1 MTIEED
7 QARFLRCIGEPT
19 RLGILKLLVE
29 GEKCVGELAS
39 VLNKEQSLISHHLR
53 ALKECNIVKDEQEA
67 QNVYYKLTDV
77 RLVRLIIYSEALMK
91 ELSLCQ
97 MSGGELMEEK
107 KIKEVVKGR
116 YAQLAK
122 QDQENCCSSCGGGTS
137 ALAQAEAV
145 GYLRKDLAD
154 IPEETIMGLGCGN
167 PTALAELKAGEVVL
181 DLGSGAG
188 VDVFLA
194 ANKVGPTGKAI
205 GVDMTREMVDK
216 AEGIARNYDYHNVEF
231 RLGEM
236 EKLPV
241 EDESVDVIIS
251 NCVINLS
258 PDKSKV
264 FQEAYRALKPKGRLI
279 VSDIVSE
286 GMLPDEIRDDP
297 DAWACCIG
305 GALEQQEYLEE
316 IKKAGFEDVEVVSS
330 RGFYIENKANQTQGK
345 LLGITVKAYK

>member
-7 QARFLRCIGEPT
+7 QARFLKCIGEPT
-19 RLGILKLLVE
+19 RLQILKLLAE
-29 GEKCVGELAS
+29 GERCVGELAS

-77 RLVRLIIYSEALMK
+77 RLVRLIIDSEALMK

-97 MSGGELMEEK
+97 MSEGELMEEK

-122 QDQENCCSSCGGGTS
+122 QDQESCCSSCGGGVS
-137 ALAQAEAV
+137 PLVRAEAV
-145 GYLRKDLAD
+145 GYLKRDLTD

-167 PTALAELKAGEVVL
+167 PAAIAELKAGEVVL

-194 ANKVGPTGKAI
+194 ANKVGAMGKAI
-205 GVDMTREMVDK
+205 GVDMTKEMVDK
-216 AEGIARNYDYHNVEF
+216 AEGIAKNYGYRNVEF

-236 EKLPV
+236 ERLPV

-286 GMLPDEIRDDP
+286 GVLPDEIKDDP
-297 DAWACCIG
+297 DAWAGCIA
-305 GALEQQEYLEE
+305 GALERQEYLEE
-316 IKKAGFEDVEVVSS
+316 MKEAGFEDVQVLSS
-330 RGFYIENKANQTQGK
+330 KEFYIEGEGSQALTK
-345 LLGITVKAYK
+345 LLSVTVKAYK